1 MRSAFFLLPVA
12 ALLSGCGSDDTPTG
26 QVLATVNGVEI
37 TTSDL
42 NAEMG
47 GMRASSET
55 EQRELQRAVLQN
67 IVNRTLLAQAAA
79 ERGADDGPGAAI
91 AKRRAEQMAQ
101 ISLFEDQIRRQVP
114 AIGRE
119 EVDQFIIDNPLL
131 FSQRRIFL
139 VDQIIVPSPPEALLR
154 ALQPL
159 DTLAQVQA
167 ELARYNLPTRSALG
181 VIDAVT
187 MDPGAVRQIVALPA
201 ETVFTLPAQG
211 SVRINRIRES
221 QTVPITGDDAVN
233 VATEILRN
241 GRTQR
246 QVSEAV
252 STIIRQGQT
261 TVRYNADYQP
271 RPPAPAR
278 PGAEAATKGAAPSD
292 K

>member
-1 MRSAFFLLPVA
+1 MRSALFLLPVA
-12 ALLSGCGSDDTPTG
+12 AILSSCGSDDTPTG

-47 GMRASSET
+47 GMRAGSDA

-79 ERGADDGPGAAI
+79 ERGADDGPGAAM

-119 EVDQFIIDNPLL
+119 EVDQFILDNPLL
-131 FSQRRIFL
+131 FGQRRIFV

-154 ALQPL
+154 ALEPL
-159 DTLAQVQA
+159 DTMAQVQA
-167 ELARYNLPTRSALG
+167 ELARYNLPTRSAVG

-201 ETVFTLPAQG
+201 ETVFTLPAEG
-211 SVRINRIRES
+211 SVRINKIRES
-221 QTVPITGDDAVN
+221 QIVPITGDDAVN
-233 VATEILRN
+233 VATELLRN
-241 GRTQR
+241 QRAQR

-252 STIIRQGQT
+252 STIIQEGQAN
-261 TVRYNADYQP
+261 VRYNADYQP
-271 RPPAPAR
+271 RTPAPAR
-278 PGAEAATKGAAPSD
+278 QGAQAPAKGPAPAAQ
-292 K
+292 